1 MITYMYTEST
11 LNKPVDSIEFA
22 QEFAATGGHLSIEFE
37 YYVMCVLKYMSV
49 EGLTVEPPTTV
60 ITIFLVLQLHNSIS
74 FLPACC
80 HPSSSIF
87 HH

>member
-49 EGLTVEPPTTV
+49 EGLTVELPTTV
-60 ITIFLVLQLHNSIS
+60 ITILVLQLHNSIS